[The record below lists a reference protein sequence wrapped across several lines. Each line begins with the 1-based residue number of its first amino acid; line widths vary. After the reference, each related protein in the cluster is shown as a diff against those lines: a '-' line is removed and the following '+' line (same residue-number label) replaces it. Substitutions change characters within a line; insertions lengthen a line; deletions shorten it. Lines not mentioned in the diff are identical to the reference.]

1 MKSHGLLYAN
11 GCSFTNHLPLDQS
24 DKWPEN
30 LAKELGIPDYIN
42 DGMGAGTNQG
52 IFKRTTKFLTETT
65 VPASDILA
73 VIQLTYP
80 FRFEMPTP
88 AHVSGWQTY
97 ITMALGSLQNYET
110 KSKTNKE
117 YYDARLNAFAEHK
130 CYEAWEF
137 YILAS
142 AISNLLRAKGV
153 DSYFL
158 CLECPEPGLEQPISG
173 DNRGN
178 LTELLTF
185 DDDYVNWMFGNPL
198 DSNMNRLVHQ
208 IDMPEKSFV
217 VSNIDAHFNG
227 EANRRISKLMAQQIK
242 LKEQL

>member
-1 MKSHGLLYAN
+1 MKSYKLLYAN
-11 GCSFTNHLPLDQS
+11 GCSFTNHDPLDQS

-30 LAKELGIPDYIN
+30 LAKELGISDYIN

-52 IFKRTTKFLTETT
+52 IFKRTAKFLSETK

-80 FRFEMPTP
+80 FRFEMPTG
-88 AHVSGWQTY
+88 AHKSGWQTY
-97 ITMALGSLQNYET
+97 LTMGNQQAYES

-117 YYDARLNAFAEHK
+117 YYDARLKAFAEHE

-137 YILAS
+137 YIMAS
-142 AISNLLRAKGV
+142 AINNLLRSKGV
-153 DSYFL
+153 DSFFL
-158 CLECPEPGLEQPISG
+158 CLECPKPDLEQPISG
-173 DNRGN
+173 DGRGN

-185 DDDYVNWMFGNPL
+185 DDDYVNWMFDTPL
-198 DSNMNRLVHQ
+198 HSNMNRLVHR
-208 IDMPEKSFV
+208 IGMPKTSFV
-217 VSNIDAHFNG
+217 ISNNDGHFNG
-227 EANRRISKLMAQQIK
+227 EANRRISKLMAKQIK